1 MKIAIIG
8 SRNLRVTNLEELI
21 PKECTEIVSGG
32 ARGIDTCAAEFARE
46 HGLKLT
52 EFLPDYQRYGRGAPL
67 VRNKLIVEY
76 ADVVYAF
83 WDGKS
88 RGTAYTLRYC
98 KEVGKPYQIFKQE
111 EKE

>member
-8 SRNLRVTNLEELI
+8 SRTLRVSNLEELI
-21 PKECTEIVSGG
+21 PKECTEVVSGG
-32 ARGIDTCAAEFARE
+32 AKGIDTCAAEFARA

-52 EFLPDYQRYGRGAPL
+52 EFIPEYEKYGISAPL
-67 VRNKLIVEY
+67 RRNKLIVDY

-88 RGTAYTLRYC
+88 HGTAYTLRYC
-98 KEVGKPYQIFKQE
+98 RGVGKPYQIFKKE
-111 EKE
+111 EK